1 MRLISKILFAYEK
14 KNSFFHS
21 CDPISKIVWLI
32 CLSTL
37 SLLITRA
44 LPQIALLLVVVATG
58 IVLAR
63 ITPNEVGLLVV
74 VFSGLALGWFLIQSL
89 LIGGSHTLLEIGP
102 IRFAS
107 EGVDAAGAVAF
118 RSVILVML
126 ARVFVGT
133 TEPREMALSFV
144 QKLRL
149 PYSFAF
155 GVFLTLRL
163 LPLFEQEFRD
173 LQDARKARGA
183 DSEIGVKHYFSLV
196 RDYATT
202 LLVRGLRRSVITA
215 YSLDSRAFR
224 AKPYRTYLKSVH
236 ITPQG
241 EILSIV
247 SVAVIILA
255 FLRTQI
261 FK

>member
-1 MRLISKILFAYEK
+1 MRSMRNILFAYEEK
-14 KNSFFHS
+14 SSFFHS

-63 ITPNEVGLLVV
+63 IAPNEVGLLVV

-89 LIGGSHTLLEIGP
+89 LIGGNHTLLEIGP
-102 IRFAS
+102 LRFAS
-107 EGVDAAGAVAF
+107 EGVNAAGAVAF
-118 RSVILVML
+118 RSVVLVML
-126 ARVFVGT
+126 SRVFVGT
-133 TEPREMALSFV
+133 TEPRELALSFV
-144 QKLRL
+144 QQLRL

-155 GVFLTLRL
+155 SVFLILRL

-183 DSEIGVKHYFSLV
+183 DSEIGIKRHFEQV
-196 RDYATT
+196 RDYATA
-202 LLVRGLRRSVITA
+202 LLVRGLRRSTITA

-224 AKPYRTYLKSVH
+224 AKPHRTYLKSVH
-236 ITPQG
+236 ITSQG
-241 EILSIV
+241 KILIITCV
-247 SVAVIILA
+247 TFGSVPRQ
-255 FLRTQI
+255 LR
-261 FK
+261 

>member
-1 MRLISKILFAYEK
+1 MRSISKILFAYEE

-21 CDPISKIVWLI
+21 CDPISKMVWLI
-32 CLSTL
+32 CVSIL

-44 LPQIALLLVVVATG
+44 IPQVALLLVVVATG

-63 ITPNEVGLLVV
+63 IAPSEVGPLVV

-102 IRFAS
+102 LRFAA

-118 RSVILVML
+118 RSIVLMML
-126 ARVFVGT
+126 ARIFVGT
-133 TEPREMALSFV
+133 TEPRELALSFV

-155 GVFLTLRL
+155 SVFLILRL

-173 LQDARKARGA
+173 LRDARKVRGA
-183 DSEIGVKHYFSLV
+183 DSEIGVKHYSTLV
-196 RDYATT
+196 RDYTT
-202 LLVRGLRRSVITA
+202 MLLVRGLRRSVITA

-224 AKPYRTYLKSVH
+224 AKPHRTYLKSVH

-241 EILSIV
+241 KILSIA
-247 SVAVIILA
+247 SVTSMVLVLLEA
-255 FLRTQI
+255 QI